1 MLKIFTIVGARPQII
16 KAAAVSRQARTAFK
30 KEIQE
35 IIVHTGQHYDENM
48 SQVFFDE
55 MEIPK
60 PDFNLNIG
68 SGTHGSQTA
77 KMIEGIETLLLEH
90 KPDALVI
97 YGDTNSTLAG
107 AIAASKVHIPV
118 VHIEAGLRSFNKAMP
133 EEINR
138 ILADHVS
145 TLLFSPTKTGY
156 NNLLREG
163 FEDTSKSGRTK
174 FSKDHPGIFYCGDVM
189 FDNTLFFSET
199 AEKKSTVLLQN
210 NLNENN
216 FILVTIHRDSNT
228 DSAERLTAIMEAL
241 NEISEEQNIK
251 MILPLHPRTLKM
263 LGKAEYSKI
272 FETLKKNQ
280 KIRIIPPASFFDMLV
295 LEKNSKLIITDSG
308 GVQKEAYF
316 FKKPS
321 IVLRPQTEWK
331 EIVENGC
338 AIIASSDKEKIKSAY
353 DYFSAKKDLKFP
365 EVFGN
370 GRAAEFICGKMIET
384 LTER

>member
-16 KAAAVSRQARTAFK
+16 KAAAISRQVRTIFK
-30 KEIQE
+30 GKIEE
-35 IIVHTGQHYDENM
+35 VIIHTGQHYDENM

-77 KMIEGIETLLLEH
+77 KMIEGIEKLLLEH
-90 KPDALVI
+90 KPDALII

-107 AIAASKVHIPV
+107 AIAASKIHIPV
-118 VHIEAGLRSFNKAMP
+118 VHIEAGLRSYNKAMP

-156 NNLLREG
+156 TNLLREG
-163 FEDTSKSGRTK
+163 FEDTEKSGRTK
-174 FSKDHPGIFYCGDVM
+174 FDKDHPGIFHCGDVM
-189 FDNTLFFSET
+189 YDNTLFFAEM
-199 AEKKSTVLLQN
+199 AEKKSAALQQN
-210 NLNENN
+210 NLTAGN
-216 FILVTIHRDSNT
+216 FVLVTIHRPSNT
-228 DSAERLTAIMEAL
+228 DNQARLTPILEAL
-241 NEISEEQNIK
+241 NEITNEQNVE

-263 LGKAEYSKI
+263 LGNAEYTGI
-272 FETLKKNQ
+272 YEALKKNNRI
-280 KIRIIPPASFFDMLV
+280 KIIPPASFFDMIV
-295 LEKNSKLIITDSG
+295 LGKNAKLIITDSG

-321 IVLRPQTEWK
+321 IVLRPETEWK
-331 EIVENGC
+331 EIVENGT
-338 AIIASSDKEKIKSAY
+338 AIIADADKQKIKSAY
-353 DYFSAKKDLKFP
+353 HYFSLKNDMSFP
-365 EVFGN
+365 EVFGD
-370 GRAAEFICGKMIET
+370 GKAAEFICKKMLE
-384 LTER
+384 LL

>member
-16 KAAAVSRQARTAFK
+16 KAAAISRQVRTVFK
-30 KEIQE
+30 DTIQE
-35 IIVHTGQHYDENM
+35 SIVHTGQHYDENM

-77 KMIEGIETLLLEH
+77 RMIEGIEKLLIEH

-107 AIAASKVHIPV
+107 AIAASKIHVPV
-118 VHIEAGLRSFNKAMP
+118 VHIEAGLRSYNKSMP

-138 ILADHVS
+138 ILADNVS

-156 NNLLREG
+156 INLLREG
-163 FEDTSKSGRTK
+163 FEDTEKSGRKK
-174 FSKDHPGIFYCGDVM
+174 FDKDRPGIFHCGDVM
-189 FDNTLFFSET
+189 YDNTLFFSEM
-199 AEKKSTVLLQN
+199 AERKSKTLEQN
-210 NLNENN
+210 NLVGGN
-216 FILVTIHRDSNT
+216 FVLVTIHRDSNT
-228 DSAERLTAIMEAL
+228 DNPERLTEILEAL
-241 NEISEEQNIK
+241 NEISVEQNID

-263 LGKAEYSKI
+263 LNGEAYSVIYDLLRQNKRI
-272 FETLKKNQ
+272 K
-280 KIRIIPPASFFDMLV
+280 IIPPASFFDMIV
-295 LEKNSKLIITDSG
+295 LEKNAKLIITDSG

-321 IVLRPQTEWK
+321 IVLRPETEWK
-331 EIVENGC
+331 EIAENGA
-338 AIIASSDKEKIKSAY
+338 AIIADADKQKIKSAY
-353 DYFSAKKDLKFP
+353 DYFSSKRDLNFS
-365 EVFGN
+365 EVFGD
-370 GRAAEFICGKMIET
+370 GKASEFICNKMLET
-384 LTER
+384 L

>member
-16 KAAAVSRQARTAFK
+16 KAAAISRQVRTVFK
-30 KEIQE
+30 DKIQE
-35 IIVHTGQHYDENM
+35 SIVHTGQHYDENM

-77 KMIEGIETLLLEH
+77 RMIEGIEKLLIEH

-107 AIAASKVHIPV
+107 AIAASKIHIPV
-118 VHIEAGLRSFNKAMP
+118 VHIEAGLRSYNKSMP

-138 ILADHVS
+138 ILADNVS

-156 NNLLREG
+156 TNLVREG
-163 FEDTSKSGRTK
+163 FEDTEKSGRKK
-174 FSKDHPGIFYCGDVM
+174 FDKDHPGIFHCGDVM
-189 FDNTLFFSET
+189 YDNTLFF
-199 AEKKSTVLLQN
+199 AEMADKKSKVLEQN
-210 NLNENN
+210 NLIPDN
-216 FILVTIHRDSNT
+216 FVLVTIHRDSNT
-228 DSAERLTAIMEAL
+228 DNSERLTAILEAL
-241 NEISEEQNIK
+241 NEISNEQNIE

-263 LGKAEYSKI
+263 LNGEVYSAIYDLLKQNKRIKI
-272 FETLKKNQ
+272 V
-280 KIRIIPPASFFDMLV
+280 PPASFFDMIV
-295 LEKNSKLIITDSG
+295 LEKNAKLIITDSG

-321 IVLRPQTEWK
+321 IVLRPETEWK
-331 EIVENGC
+331 EIAENGV
-338 AIIASSDKEKIKSAY
+338 AIIADADKQKIKSAY
-353 DYFSAKKDLKFP
+353 DYFSTKNDLNFP
-365 EVFGN
+365 AVFGD
-370 GRAAEFICGKMIET
+370 GKAAEFICNKMLE
-384 LTER
+384 LL

>member
-16 KAAAVSRQARTAFK
+16 KAAAISRAVRTVFK
-30 KEIQE
+30 DKIQE
-35 IIVHTGQHYDENM
+35 SIVHTGQHYDENM

-77 KMIEGIETLLLEH
+77 RMIEGIEKLLLEN

-107 AIAASKVHIPV
+107 AIAASKIHVPV
-118 VHIEAGLRSFNKAMP
+118 VHIEAGLRSYNKSMP

-138 ILADHVS
+138 IMADNVS

-163 FEDTSKSGRTK
+163 FEDTEKSGRKK
-174 FSKDHPGIFYCGDVM
+174 FDKDHPGIFHCGDVM
-189 FDNTLFFSET
+189 YDNTLIFSEM
-199 AEKKSTVLLQN
+199 AEKKSEALVRN
-210 NLNENN
+210 NLVAGN
-216 FILVTIHRDSNT
+216 FVLVTIHRDSNT
-228 DSAERLTAIMEAL
+228 DNPERLTAILEAL
-241 NEISEEQNIK
+241 NEISTEQSID

-263 LGKAEYSKI
+263 LNGEVYSTI
-272 FETLKKNQ
+272 YDLLKEK
-280 KIRIIPPASFFDMLV
+280 KRIKIIPPASFFDMIV
-295 LEKNSKLIITDSG
+295 LEKNAKLIITDSG

-321 IVLRPQTEWK
+321 IVLRPETEWK
-331 EIVENGC
+331 EIAENGV
-338 AIIASSDKEKIKSAY
+338 AIIADADKQKIKSAY
-353 DYFSAKKDLKFP
+353 DYFSSKNDLKFP
-365 EVFGN
+365 AVFGD
-370 GRAAEFICGKMIET
+370 GKAAEFICNKMLET
-384 LTER
+384 L